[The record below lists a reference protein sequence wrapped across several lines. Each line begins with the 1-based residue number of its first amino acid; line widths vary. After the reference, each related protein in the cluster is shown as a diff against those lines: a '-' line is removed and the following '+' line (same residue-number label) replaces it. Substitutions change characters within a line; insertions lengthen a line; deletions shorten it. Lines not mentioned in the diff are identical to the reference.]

1 MPGTAFPT
9 IDDEFDAVYDDFGG
23 ELDLGAL
30 FAGLFGGAVSSHP
43 EHPAGHRVFDWKKAA
58 QRIKET
64 GAQEASAGLA
74 EDWGYTGGPILEN
87 GEIVHEDDTY
97 TFLQSYWAT
106 PVLRID
112 GREEECWTLAE
123 ESEYDAVTYWPAD
136 ARAVLGS

>member
-1 MPGTAFPT
+1 MFDTLNY
-9 IDDEFDAVYDDFGG
+9 DFDADLDG
-23 ELDLGAL
+23 EFSIDPELAAL
-30 FAGLFGGAVSSHP
+30 FAGLLGVQERKPQNP
-43 EHPAGHRVFDWKKAA
+43 EGDRVFDWKKAA

-112 GREEECWTLAE
+112 GREEECWTLAAD
-123 ESEYDAVTYWPAD
+123 SDYDAVTYWPAD
-136 ARAVLGS
+136 ARAVLGA